1 MRLRRRA
8 GAGEAIR
15 TRGGMLILLSGLG
28 GCRGLDEQFK
38 FSEHQF
44 DPAGAVLLVI
54 PGMLA

>member
-1 MRLRRRA
+1 
-8 GAGEAIR
+8 
-15 TRGGMLILLSGLG
+15 MLILLSGLG